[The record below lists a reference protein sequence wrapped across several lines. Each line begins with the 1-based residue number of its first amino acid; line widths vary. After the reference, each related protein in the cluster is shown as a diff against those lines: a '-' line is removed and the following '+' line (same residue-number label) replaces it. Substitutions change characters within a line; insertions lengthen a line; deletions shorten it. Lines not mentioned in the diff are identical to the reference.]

1 MPAAD
6 AEHLQGLRST
16 DRARVASTGNANAGN
31 GCEAPQGLRS
41 TCTCTHIRR
50 DGEGLVRMNDTGGGN
65 MPITIAKTGDI
76 VRIIRITGDD
86 SIRTHL
92 AELGFAV
99 GAEVKVVKA
108 VKGNLILQVHGT
120 RLALDQ
126 SMASRLL
133 VEF

>member
-1 MPAAD
+1 MPAA
-6 AEHLQGLRST
+6 AAKHLRDPRNT
-16 DRARVASTGNANAGN
+16 CRIR
-31 GCEAPQGLRS
+31 EAQV
-41 TCTCTHIRR
+41 HIRR
-50 DGEGLVRMNDTGGGN
+50 DGESLVRMNDTGGGN

>member
-1 MPAAD
+1 MPATA
-6 AEHLQGLRST
+6 AKRLQVLRSING
-16 DRARVASTGNANAGN
+16 AR
-31 GCEAPQGLRS
+31 EAPQGLRS
-41 TCTCTHIRR
+41 TCTSTHIRR
-50 DGEGLVRMNDTGGGN
+50 DGEGLVRMNGTGGGN

>member
-1 MPAAD
+1 MHRVRMPATA
-6 AEHLQGLRST
+6 AKRLQVLRSING
-16 DRARVASTGNANAGN
+16 AR
-31 GCEAPQGLRS
+31 EAPQGLRS
-41 TCTCTHIRR
+41 TCTCTCTHIRR

>member
-1 MPAAD
+1 MPAAA
-6 AEHLQGLRST
+6 AEHLQELRST
-16 DRARVASTGNANAGN
+16 DRARGASTESAKHLQD
-31 GCEAPQGLRS
+31 PRS
-41 TCTCTHIRR
+41 TGTHTRR
-50 DGEGLVRMNDTGGGN
+50 DGKSLVRMNDTGGGN

-120 RLALDQ
+120 RLALDP

>member
-1 MPAAD
+1 MPATA
-6 AEHLQGLRST
+6 AKRLQVLRSING
-16 DRARVASTGNANAGN
+16 AR
-31 GCEAPQGLRS
+31 EAPQGLRS
-41 TCTCTHIRR
+41 TCTCTCTCTYIRR

>member
-1 MPAAD
+1 MPATA
-6 AEHLQGLRST
+6 AKRLQALRSING
-16 DRARVASTGNANAGN
+16 AR
-31 GCEAPQGLRS
+31 EAPQGLRS

>member
-1 MPAAD
+1 MPAAAAERLQEMRSIART
-6 AEHLQGLRST
+6 AEHQQVLR
-16 DRARVASTGNANAGN
+16 
-31 GCEAPQGLRS
+31 
-41 TCTCTHIRR
+41 THTRR
-50 DGEGLVRMNDTGGGN
+50 DGEGLVKMNDTGGGN

>member
-1 MPAAD
+1 
-6 AEHLQGLRST
+6 
-16 DRARVASTGNANAGN
+16 
-31 GCEAPQGLRS
+31 
-41 TCTCTHIRR
+41 
-50 DGEGLVRMNDTGGGN
+50 

-99 GAEVKVVKA
+99 GAEVK
-108 VKGNLILQVHGT
+108 GNLILQVHGT

>member
-1 MPAAD
+1 
-6 AEHLQGLRST
+6 
-16 DRARVASTGNANAGN
+16 
-31 GCEAPQGLRS
+31 
-41 TCTCTHIRR
+41 
-50 DGEGLVRMNDTGGGN
+50 

-92 AELGFAV
+92 AELGFVV

>member
-1 MPAAD
+1 
-6 AEHLQGLRST
+6 
-16 DRARVASTGNANAGN
+16 
-31 GCEAPQGLRS
+31 
-41 TCTCTHIRR
+41 
-50 DGEGLVRMNDTGGGN
+50 

-76 VRIIRITGDD
+76 VHIIRITGDD

>member
-1 MPAAD
+1 M
-6 AEHLQGLRST
+6 
-16 DRARVASTGNANAGN
+16 
-31 GCEAPQGLRS
+31 
-41 TCTCTHIRR
+41 
-50 DGEGLVRMNDTGGGN
+50 
-65 MPITIAKTGDI
+65 
-76 VRIIRITGDD
+76 
-86 SIRTHL
+86 

>member
-1 MPAAD
+1 MTNAPD
-6 AEHLQGLRST
+6 
-16 DRARVASTGNANAGN
+16 ANAGS
-31 GCEAPQGLRS
+31 GCEAFARIAKHLQDPRS
-41 TCTCTHIRR
+41 AHTRR
-50 DGEGLVRMNDTGGGN
+50 DGKSLVRMNDTGGGN

-120 RLALDQ
+120 RLALDP

>member
-1 MPAAD
+1 
-6 AEHLQGLRST
+6 
-16 DRARVASTGNANAGN
+16 
-31 GCEAPQGLRS
+31 
-41 TCTCTHIRR
+41 
-50 DGEGLVRMNDTGGGN
+50 

-99 GAEVKVVKA
+99 KVVKA

>member
-1 MPAAD
+1 MQLTNRVRMPAAAAKRLQEMRSIART
-6 AEHLQGLRST
+6 AEHQQVLR
-16 DRARVASTGNANAGN
+16 
-31 GCEAPQGLRS
+31 
-41 TCTCTHIRR
+41 THTRR
-50 DGEGLVRMNDTGGGN
+50 DGESLVRMNDTGGGN

>member
-1 MPAAD
+1 M
-6 AEHLQGLRST
+6 HVHT
-16 DRARVASTGNANAGN
+16 YT
-31 GCEAPQGLRS
+31 
-41 TCTCTHIRR
+41 TRR
-50 DGEGLVRMNDTGGGN
+50 RRPCQD
-65 MPITIAKTGDI
+65 DI